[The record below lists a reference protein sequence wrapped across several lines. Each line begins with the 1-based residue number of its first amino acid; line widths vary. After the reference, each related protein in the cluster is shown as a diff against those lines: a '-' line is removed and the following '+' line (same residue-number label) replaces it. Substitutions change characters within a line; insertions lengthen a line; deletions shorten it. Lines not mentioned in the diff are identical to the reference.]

1 MKKIIILLLFSS
13 SIYSQTLVQ
22 AFADRCTGEIKRVSI
37 QMEGYTTV
45 SFYNRTKTFT
55 ANDFYSGALRTWM
68 EQTYAWWYALSACS
82 TAQTT
87 QTTTQTSTSNSNSGS
102 DSSGG
107 SSDNSGDTGSDN
119 SGDSG
124 SGGDDGGGDSGD
136 NGGDSDDG
144 GGDSDDG
151 GGDSDDDGGGDSD
164 DDGGDSD
171 DDDSG
176 GDDDSDDSE
185 EEEQQEE
192 EKEEEEKEEEKE
204 EEEEEEEES
213 EEESEEEE
221 EEEEKEK
228 KKKNTNPII
237 ISANLMRMSGLDGAA
252 NQVIGLGFAQSSM
265 NGEFNYSANMMIW
278 DNLKQISLSG
288 SRGHTFYRYDKKVP
302 VIIKDNGEEYVFGH
316 FYDKGSIANVQTL
329 SAGLMYMYGVYNAS
343 FVISNVY
350 IGQKENKW
358 KGFVGGVSASANV
371 LYSKDD
377 WNIMPAFIFF
387 GTKPFPFKRFTVSP
401 MLATALT
408 PVSYSTLDNGFVFNE
423 HALFVGGAN
432 FDFAITKT
440 FRMNLGFNIAKST
453 DAFPLT
459 YSITI
464 GGKFKL

>member
-22 AFADRCTGEIKRVSI
+22 AFADRCTGEIKTVSI
-37 QMEGYTTV
+37 KMEGYTTV

-119 SGDSG
+119 SGDGG
-124 SGGDDGGGDSGD
+124 SGDDGGGDSGD

-171 DDDSG
+171 DDSG

-204 EEEEEEEES
+204 EEEEEEES

-221 EEEEKEK
+221 EEEEEKKK

-288 SRGHTFYRYDKKVP
+288 SRGHTFHRYDKKVP
-302 VIIKDNGEEYVFGH
+302 VIIKENGKEYVFGH

-343 FVISNVY
+343 FGISNVY

-371 LYSKDD
+371 LYSQGD
-377 WNIMPAFIFF
+377 WNVMPAFVFF

-440 FRMNLGFNIAKST
+440 FRMNLGFNVAKST

>member
-22 AFADRCTGEIKRVSI
+22 AFADRCTGEIKTVSI
-37 QMEGYTTV
+37 KMEGYTTV

-119 SGDSG
+119 SGDGG
-124 SGGDDGGGDSGD
+124 SGDDGGGD

-144 GGDSDDG
+144 GGDS
-151 GGDSDDDGGGDSD
+151 DDGGGDSD

-204 EEEEEEEES
+204 EEEEEEE
-213 EEESEEEE
+213 SEEEE
-221 EEEEKEK
+221 EEEEE

-288 SRGHTFYRYDKKVP
+288 SRGHTFHRYDKKVP
-302 VIIKDNGEEYVFGH
+302 VIIKENGKEYVFGH
-316 FYDKGSIANVQTL
+316 FYDKGSVANVQTL

-343 FVISNVY
+343 FGISNVY

-371 LYSKDD
+371 LYSQGD
-377 WNIMPAFIFF
+377 WNVMPAFVFF
-387 GTKPFPFKRFTVSP
+387 GTKPFLFKRFTVSP

-440 FRMNLGFNIAKST
+440 LE
-453 DAFPLT
+453 
-459 YSITI
+459 
-464 GGKFKL
+464 

>member
-22 AFADRCTGEIKRVSI
+22 IFSDRCTGELKSVAVNT
-37 QMEGYTTV
+37 EGYTVV

-102 DSSGG
+102 DS
-107 SSDNSGDTGSDN
+107 
-119 SGDSG
+119 
-124 SGGDDGGGDSGD
+124 GGGDSGGD
-136 NGGDSDDG
+136 TGGDTGGDSDSGGGDDG
-144 GGDSDDG
+144 SGDSDDSGGDSDDG

-164 DDGGDSD
+164 DS
-171 DDDSG
+171 
-176 GDDDSDDSE
+176 DDSDDSE
-185 EEEQQEE
+185 EDQDEQEE
-192 EKEEEEKEEEKE
+192 EQEEEEKEEEKE

-213 EEESEEEE
+213 EEESDEEEE

-265 NGEFNYSANMMIW
+265 NGEYNYSANMMVW

-288 SRGHTFYRYDKKVP
+288 SRGHTFHRYDKKVP
-302 VIIKDNGEEYVFGH
+302 VIIKEDGKEYVFGH
-316 FYDKGSIANVQTL
+316 YYDKGSIANVQTL
-329 SAGLMYMYGVYNAS
+329 SAGLMYMYGVYNMS
-343 FVISNVY
+343 FGISNVY

-358 KGFVGGVSASANV
+358 KGFVGGLSASNNI
-371 LYSKDD
+371 LYSNGD
-377 WNIMPAFIFF
+377 WNVMPAFIAF

-432 FDFAITKT
+432 FDFSITKT
-440 FRMNLGFNIAKST
+440 FRMNLGFNVAKST
-453 DAFPLT
+453 DSFPLT

>member
-22 AFADRCTGEIKRVSI
+22 IFSDRCTGELKSVAVNT
-37 QMEGYTTV
+37 EGYTVV

-102 DSSGG
+102 DSGGGDSG
-107 SSDNSGDTGSDN
+107 GDTGGDTG
-119 SGDSG
+119 GDSG
-124 SGGDDGGGDSGD
+124 GDSDGGGGDDGGGDS
-136 NGGDSDDG
+136 DDG
-144 GGDSDDG
+144 SGDSDDG

-164 DDGGDSD
+164 DDGGD
-171 DDDSG
+171 DS
-176 GDDDSDDSE
+176 DDSDDSE
-185 EEEQQEE
+185 EEQEEQEE
-192 EKEEEEKEEEKE
+192 EQEEEEKEEEKE
-204 EEEEEEEES
+204 EEEEEEES
-213 EEESEEEE
+213 EEESEEE

-265 NGEFNYSANMMIW
+265 NGEYNYSANMMVW

-288 SRGHTFYRYDKKVP
+288 SRGHTFHRYDKKVP
-302 VIIKDNGEEYVFGH
+302 VIIKEDGKEYVFGH
-316 FYDKGSIANVQTL
+316 YYDKGSIANVQTL

-343 FVISNVY
+343 FGISNVY

-358 KGFVGGVSASANV
+358 KGFVGGVSASNNI
-371 LYSKDD
+371 LYSNGD
-377 WNIMPAFIFF
+377 WNVMPAFIAF

-408 PVSYSTLDNGFVFNE
+408 PVSYSTLDDGFVFNE

-432 FDFAITKT
+432 FDFSITKT
-440 FRMNLGFNIAKST
+440 FRMNLGFNVAKST
-453 DAFPLT
+453 DSFPLT

>member
-22 AFADRCTGEIKRVSI
+22 AFADRCTGEIKTVSI
-37 QMEGYTTV
+37 KMEGYTTV

-119 SGDSG
+119 SGDGG
-124 SGGDDGGGDSGD
+124 SGDDGGGDRY
-136 NGGDSDDG
+136 GGDSDDG

-164 DDGGDSD
+164 DDGGDS

-204 EEEEEEEES
+204 EEEEEEES

-221 EEEEKEK
+221 EEEEEKKK

-288 SRGHTFYRYDKKVP
+288 SRGHTFHRYDKKVP
-302 VIIKDNGEEYVFGH
+302 VIIKENGKEYVFGH

-343 FVISNVY
+343 FGISNVY

-371 LYSKDD
+371 LYSQGD
-377 WNIMPAFIFF
+377 WNVMPAFVFF

-440 FRMNLGFNIAKST
+440 FRMNLGFNVAKST

>member
-22 AFADRCTGEIKRVSI
+22 IFSDRCTGELKSVAVNT
-37 QMEGYTTV
+37 EGYTVV

-102 DSSGG
+102 DS
-107 SSDNSGDTGSDN
+107 
-119 SGDSG
+119 
-124 SGGDDGGGDSGD
+124 GGGDSGGD
-136 NGGDSDDG
+136 TGGDTGGDSDSGGGDDG
-144 GGDSDDG
+144 SGDSDDSGGDSDDG

-164 DDGGDSD
+164 DS
-171 DDDSG
+171 
-176 GDDDSDDSE
+176 DDSDDSE
-185 EEEQQEE
+185 EDQDEQEE
-192 EKEEEEKEEEKE
+192 EQEEEEKEEEKE

-213 EEESEEEE
+213 EEESDEEEE

-265 NGEFNYSANMMIW
+265 NGEYNYSANMMVW

-288 SRGHTFYRYDKKVP
+288 SRGHTFHRYDKKVP
-302 VIIKDNGEEYVFGH
+302 VIIKEDGKEYVFGH
-316 FYDKGSIANVQTL
+316 YYDKGSIANVQTL

-343 FVISNVY
+343 FGISNVY

-358 KGFVGGVSASANV
+358 KGFVGGISASANV
-371 LYSKDD
+371 LYSQSD

-440 FRMNLGFNIAKST
+440 FRMNLGFNVAKST